1 MTEFDRHQ
9 RVATR
14 TLSEDAVNM
23 EFLLHDPVE
32 QAVTYQRVTFDAQG
46 TTLRPLRLRYCWPS
60 ELDLMAQLAGMR
72 LRERHTDWDRT
83 PFTAASRRHVSVY
96 EKL

>member
-1 MTEFDRHQ
+1 M
-9 RVATR
+9 
-14 TLSEDAVNM
+14 NM

-32 QAVTYQRVTFDAQG
+32 QAVTYQRVAFDAKG

-60 ELDLMAQLAGMR
+60 ELDLMAQLAGLR
-72 LRERHTDWDRT
+72 LRERYTDWDRS